1 MSRMSRIHRMLIS
14 AVLIITFTFAV
25 CTVRPQPVHADSDT
39 TTILIV
45 LGGVIGGLMV
55 IALIFTFFVRNNP
68 AWMPALPTGQEAQ
81 LRRNPWEVPPPRIKF
96 GFSCARDTG
105 VPLICW

>member
-1 MSRMSRIHRMLIS
+1 MSRMHRMLIS
-14 AVLIITFTFAV
+14 VVLVVTLTFAV
-25 CTVRPQPVHADSDT
+25 CTVRPQPVYANSDT

-45 LGGVIGGLMV
+45 LGGVIGGLMI

-68 AWMPALPTGQEAQ
+68 AWMPAVPTAETQ
-81 LRRNPWEVPPPRIKF
+81 LRGNPWEVPPPRIKF